1 MKMEVL
7 KWPNHNFIY
16 IANRLTCF
24 WFLFL
29 FCKTPKQRFQVT
41 WHFEQIFL
49 VQKIRMFCPFSNE
62 TSQRLLSGNVLLLR
76 QRGHFFGGRERG
88 ARTSRRTRGWC
99 HFLKGGRR
107 TAVGRFESAV
117 RRWTRNRLTHVAPR
131 STSSH
136 TRGRRLTGG
145 SNGVGWLEGGQC
157 DQIGRFLKVL
167 GNNFSLKSCPKIQWL
182 FKAIWK
188 SSLFSKNWSGFILW
202 NIWLLLIP
210 TSGHT
215 DWSVTS
221 RRGLSLSLPL
231 CVVCPYKGIYFRQ
244 KWNEGRKQ
252 LVKPYKKIRLWLDF
266 YFLGSS
272 KQLPKFNSF
281 LRTSDRFANWATT
294 TVTKFNYSCT

>member
-16 IANRLTCF
+16 TANRLTCF

-99 HFLKGGRR
+99 HFLEGGEEDSCWTIWKRSEKMNAKSFNTCCSSLDIITHTGQ
-107 TAVGRFESAV
+107 TADR
-117 RRWTRNRLTHVAPR
+117 
-131 STSSH
+131 
-136 TRGRRLTGG
+136 
-145 SNGVGWLEGGQC
+145 VGWWGGGQC

-252 LVKPYKKIRLWLDF
+252 LVKPYKKIRLLLDF